1 MDRPLPV
8 RAPPS
13 STSTGARTPSVM
25 VPAGGSGSQQ
35 RTPAEDV
42 AGDLSAATA
51 SSTSASVRNPPL
63 AVAEEVPIILASTAL
78 GGAGAGVAPSAPQDL
93 PVTVVAAPSGPRV
106 LAEGPEVTLLPTAAE
121 GLAAR
126 IPSDAPSAVGVGGAP
141 SSVPPPTL
149 GSPEVIL
156 GRPLRS
162 GTESEATL
170 TPLPRVMSRAHQAL
184 WETEVAIRRE

>member
-1 MDRPLPV
+1 LPV

-51 SSTSASVRNPPL
+51 PSTSASVRNPPL